1 RDNPHADPERAE
13 ARTAVVLRAMVEAGH
28 ISETQARAANKA
40 KTTVVAPPELSGPRY
55 FTDWIVDQ
63 LPNYVT
69 LGHDDLV
76 IRTTLDGELQDEAE
90 RVLASALA
98 RQGPAMG

>member
-1 RDNPHADPERAE
+1 
-13 ARTAVVLRAMVEAGH
+13 VLRAMVEAGH
-28 ISETQARAANKA
+28 IGEAQYRAALKA
-40 KTTVVAPPELSGPRY
+40 KTAVTPPPELSGPRY

-69 LGHDDLV
+69 LGNDDLV

-90 RVLASALA
+90 RVLAAAGADVHLDVPVL
-98 RQGPAMG
+98 PASGRKC